1 MARGEDWQCF
11 AVSCGHVIYYLAPAA
26 EIAVTSDSPPGFLL
40 LWALYY
46 AHLAFLFLLSASSA
60 TTLKAAVNNAQT
72 RDLV

>member
-1 MARGEDWQCF
+1 MVRIGSVLLS
-11 AVSCGHVIYYLAPAA
+11 AVVMLFTYLAPAA
-26 EIAVTSDSPPGFLL
+26 EIAITSDSPPGFLL